1 MPSKL
6 VADFEPDDD
15 ALEALLQCGVVIE
28 GDDAVPVLL
37 ECGVFVEDLV
47 RCEFLADGPPVLG
60 ADGDDAHDEQGDD
73 QVRWRRRRRFPR
85 RVPWSKRR

>member
-1 MPSKL
+1 M

-28 GDDAVPVLL
+28 GDDAVPALL
-37 ECGVFVEDLV
+37 ECGVVVEDPVLSCA
-47 RCEFLADGPPVLG
+47 RADGPPVLG

-73 QVRWRRRRRFPR
+73 QVRWRRRRRFP
-85 RVPWSKRR
+85 WSRKAW